1 MKFKFLLATLTC
13 TTLFSASILPIM
25 AETGKETQTKPRS
38 VGIQNKQSAAELYDR
53 ASKRAFER
61 YQQGNRER
69 LERHNRNL
77 RDIEARTE
85 ARKRARIAREQA
97 ARARLNT
104 GLVGYWK
111 TSVNE
116 TGTPT
121 NILWNIKTDG
131 TTAYI
136 FQTNQGN
143 KYSNTTWNYSNG
155 TWYEGLSSGIT
166 AKASIQWVSKD
177 EFILTIID
185 NGNPQYAGVKRRFIR
200 DRQATQQGLQN
211 AWDKYKDAN
220 NGTNQLRSNNNGSGR
235 WNR

>member
-1 MKFKFLLATLTC
+1 MKLKLLLTPLFC
-13 TTLFSASILPIM
+13 TALSSSLVLPVI
-25 AETGKETQTKPRS
+25 AEIGKESPPKPVS

-53 ASKRAFER
+53 WSGEAQEKYRQRNQESLDR
-61 YQQGNRER
+61 YNDTLQ
-69 LERHNRNL
+69 
-77 RDIEARTE
+77 DIETRTE
-85 ARKRARIAREQA
+85 ARKRERIAREQA

-166 AKASIQWVSKD
+166 AKASIQWVSQD
-177 EFILTIID
+177 EFILTVTD
-185 NGNPQYAGVKRRFIR
+185 NGNPQYAVV
-200 DRQATQQGLQN
+200 LPH
-211 AWDKYKDAN
+211 
-220 NGTNQLRSNNNGSGR
+220 
-235 WNR
+235 